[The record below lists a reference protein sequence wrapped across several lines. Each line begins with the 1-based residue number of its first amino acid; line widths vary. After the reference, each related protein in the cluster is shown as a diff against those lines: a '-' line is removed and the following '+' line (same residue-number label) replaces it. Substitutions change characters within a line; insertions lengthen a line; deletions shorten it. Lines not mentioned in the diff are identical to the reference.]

1 MNEYSVVMVFV
12 SSILTLQLKY
22 KIMNDITGIVV
33 KNLLQE
39 KLKKYKVNIH
49 FTPIGDVFTSFLVL
63 VFLPVAWV
71 IFCIITSDFGANTL
85 LGYSEWLVHFI

>member
-1 MNEYSVVMVFV
+1 MTNVVMVFV

-39 KLKKYKVNIH
+39 KLKKYKVYYNSSYQYKDYDMSDYYELKIKELELK
-49 FTPIGDVFTSFLVL
+49 INK
-63 VFLPVAWV
+63 
-71 IFCIITSDFGANTL
+71 II
-85 LGYSEWLVHFI
+85 